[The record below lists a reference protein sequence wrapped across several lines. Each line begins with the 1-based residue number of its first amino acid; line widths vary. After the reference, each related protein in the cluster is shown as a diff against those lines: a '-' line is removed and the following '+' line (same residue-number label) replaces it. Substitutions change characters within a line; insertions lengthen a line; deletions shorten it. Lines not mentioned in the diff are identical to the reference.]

1 MIDHTYLEQQIIN
14 LYNNKKTQD
23 IINLADQTQPADFAE
38 VLNHI
43 QEKIA
48 FEILKKIKVSQ
59 SSETFNYLSYD
70 LREYILKN
78 LNTTKLKKLVNE
90 LYSDDIIDAIE
101 DMPTEVVRKVFDAAS
116 IEQRKELLNILK
128 YDDYTAGSIMSVDF
142 LSVREIKTVSK
153 TITEIKKNHEEYD
166 EIDDVFV
173 VNKIGQ
179 LIGSIEVKDLIL
191 NDNNTKIGEFMN
203 RKIISINSN
212 QSQEE
217 AAIMFKKYDI
227 NTLPV
232 VDDNNILVGII
243 TVDDVIDVLI
253 EETNEDIHKYSGI
266 KTTETNY
273 FETSIWQMFRSRS
286 LSLLVMLILG
296 FITNILMIVIFNK
309 YNPTAN
315 SELLLMLVPL
325 TLIISGVVACSANQ
339 TLLITGRAISLQQL
353 HKKEIKTIFFKEII
367 VSIMLAITLV
377 VINLIRM
384 MCIYLIE
391 YKADFSNIYI
401 WKSIIIASVGI
412 VITILISNLLALI
425 LPLIINKLGKDS
437 SSVSLPL
444 LTIVVDIITV
454 IIFLGVG
461 ILFI

>member
-1 MIDHTYLEQQIIN
+1 MIDHNNLEQEIIN

-59 SSETFNYLSYD
+59 SSEIFNYLSYD

-78 LNTTKLKKLVNE
+78 LNITKLKKLVNE

-273 FETSIWQMFRSRS
+273 FETSI
-286 LSLLVMLILG
+286 
-296 FITNILMIVIFNK
+296 
-309 YNPTAN
+309 
-315 SELLLMLVPL
+315 
-325 TLIISGVVACSANQ
+325 
-339 TLLITGRAISLQQL
+339 
-353 HKKEIKTIFFKEII
+353 
-367 VSIMLAITLV
+367 
-377 VINLIRM
+377 
-384 MCIYLIE
+384 
-391 YKADFSNIYI
+391 
-401 WKSIIIASVGI
+401 
-412 VITILISNLLALI
+412 
-425 LPLIINKLGKDS
+425 
-437 SSVSLPL
+437 
-444 LTIVVDIITV
+444 
-454 IIFLGVG
+454 
-461 ILFI
+461 